1 MAGLKNSF
9 QNKIHSSAYQNIPGG
24 GGGSG
29 GKNRMYFICLQV
41 DGPITE
47 GAGEGLISGSLRRYS
62 NLSSNV
68 RRLLH

>member
-1 MAGLKNSF
+1 MQARWWFISWWGV
-9 QNKIHSSAYQNIPGG
+9 GG
-24 GGGSG
+24 G

-47 GAGEGLISGSLRRYS
+47 GAGEGLISASLRRYS
-62 NLSSNV
+62 NFGSNV